1 MVAIAVID
9 PGSGLRP
16 LTILSFDLYAA
27 EELLN
32 LSSTSDQPLISFQN
46 LILVTKLVS
55 NYIKNRLAK

>member
-46 LILVTKLVS
+46 LILVTKLVCC
-55 NYIKNRLAK
+55 